1 METCINYCEPGNAYI
16 SSDERKWINKIR
28 KLNSERPNECIIIDE
43 PEDNGGFVYAKFPI
57 SWIKVRP
64 PKNVS
69 MSDEQ
74 RAKVAERLA
83 NYRRNSKKEE

>member
-1 METCINYCEPGNAYI
+1 
-16 SSDERKWINKIR
+16 
-28 KLNSERPNECIIIDE
+28 
-43 PEDNGGFVYAKFPI
+43 VYAKFPI

-64 PKNVS
+64 PKSVS